1 MRIKLFLLGL
11 LSFTMVACSEHD
23 SPVPTPEDNTVVNKV
38 EFSWIK
44 DSVLTIPTNYQS
56 ISDSVFKGLSSF
68 KEVKASSIIRMGAG
82 AFKDCSKLTKI
93 SALNLSKIGDKAFMN
108 TPLLKTVELGT
119 VPTVG
124 TDGFDTP
131 FIDVVSPKSP
141 QDFKNLKQFFYSVN
155 GTPIGTIYDGMKGTY
170 VVFNPGYTN
179 MINGKVIPKFS
190 ENAWVKV
197 FNWKGE
203 EVAKDAFK
211 DMGYDSHFV
220 KYGDYYVFW
229 SCQKTWADWSRV
241 FQVRVYSAQDFSI
254 VKQFE
259 VNTTGTKGLQY
270 ASTNGIYMLSD
281 GSLYISAGDTVYPLN
296 SEPGVDPTKRIDVD
310 HPLFK
315 AGYANNFIVTDKYVL
330 AWSYFSSSIYVYNL
344 KTKAVNT
351 CNTIHIEDAT
361 LISGDKVRVY
371 EDRYH
376 RADYNISDCSLIKDG
391 VNEAFIVKQ
400 YKGFASPIGWY
411 GKDATIEDKKIYYG
425 TQESGKTF
433 YDVAFHKNVPQ
444 VFVTQTAGLSDLMY
458 IGDLRTNQWKLVN
471 SGGKRTKVWFNN

>member
-1 MRIKLFLLGL
+1 MRIKLFLLCL
-11 LSFTMVACSEHD
+11 LSFTIVACSEHD
-23 SPVPTPEDNTVVNKV
+23 GPSPTPEDNSVVNKV
-38 EFSWIK
+38 ELSWIK

-68 KEVKASSIIRMGAG
+68 KEVKAPSITRIGAG
-82 AFKDCSKLTKI
+82 AFKDCSKLVKI

-108 TPLLKTVELGT
+108 TPLLKTVELGNI
-119 VPTVG
+119 PTIG
-124 TDGFDTP
+124 IDGFDTP
-131 FIDVVSPKSP
+131 FIDVVSPKEP
-141 QDFKNLKQFFYSVN
+141 KEFKDLKQFFYSVN

-179 MINGKVIPKFS
+179 KINGKISEKFS

-197 FNWKGE
+197 YNWKGE

-229 SCQKTWADWSRV
+229 SCQKTWADWSPV
-241 FQVRVYSAQDFSI
+241 FQVRIYSALDFHI

-259 VNTTGTKGLQY
+259 VNTTGTKGLKY

-310 HPLFK
+310 HPMFK
-315 AGYANNFIVTDKYVL
+315 AGYANNFIVTNKYVL
-330 AWSYFSSSIYVYNL
+330 AWSYFSSSIYIYNL
-344 KTKAVNT
+344 QTKAVNT
-351 CNTIHIEDAT
+351 CNTIHIEDAHK
-361 LISGDKVRVY
+361 ISDDVVRVY

-376 RADYNISDCSLIKDG
+376 RADYKISDGSLIKDR
-391 VNEAFIVKQ
+391 VSEAFLVKQ
-400 YKGFASPIGWY
+400 YKGFSNPIGWS
-411 GKDATIEDKKIYYG
+411 GKDTQIEDKNISYG
-425 TQESGKTF
+425 DKESGKTF
-433 YDVAFHKNVPQ
+433 YDVAFHENVPQ
-444 VFVTQTAGLSDLMY
+444 VLAAVTISVSDNLY
-458 IGDLRTNQWKLVN
+458 LGDLRTNKWKLIHC
-471 SGGKRTKVWFNN
+471 GGKRMKVWFNN